1 MQNYL
6 YDKFKP
12 NLKRIRLS
20 GNSIKAS
27 LCDKW
32 QEASGKGQEAR
43 GKPQV
48 LDKLET
54 HIIVVGSA
62 VAVAAEATM
71 LNGCFGALTWIFML
85 RVRNELNA

>member
-6 YDKFKP
+6 YDKLKP
-12 NLKRIRLS
+12 NLTRIRLS
-20 GNSIKAS
+20 ANSIKAS

-32 QEASGKGQEAR
+32 QVARDKGQAAR

-62 VAVAAEATM
+62 VAVAAAATM
-71 LNGCFGALTWIFML
+71 LNGCFGALT
-85 RVRNELNA
+85 